1 MGDWSD
7 AAIIESTS
15 RICGAI
21 MAAGTI
27 AMDRGERNGWRGTNG
42 FRTPPSDFSPT
53 AKRCRSTDERRA
65 QMFLKLTPWEWR
77 VAMGRRVGRAWR
89 PPVRFEIARALGR
102 VDSTRGAAPRWDGGR
117 TVDRSPFRPT
127 SPPNKLVATRQQRLH
142 SVDG

>member
-1 MGDWSD
+1 MVG
-7 AAIIESTS
+7 
-15 RICGAI
+15 
-21 MAAGTI
+21 
-27 AMDRGERNGWRGTNG
+27 GTNG